1 LAETGNAALGTE
13 EAGNPGSTI
22 ADGGG
27 DVGRS
32 DARNA
37 LLGNALESASLLFF
51 PSKSVKLNRI

>member
-1 LAETGNAALGTE
+1 MLVGSATPTTVGK
-13 EAGNPGSTI
+13 NPGSTV